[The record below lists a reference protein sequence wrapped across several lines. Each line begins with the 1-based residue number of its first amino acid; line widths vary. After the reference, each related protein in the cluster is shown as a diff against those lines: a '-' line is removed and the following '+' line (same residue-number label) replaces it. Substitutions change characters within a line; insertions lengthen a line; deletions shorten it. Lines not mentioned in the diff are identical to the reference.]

1 MNIALWVIQ
10 ALLALAF
17 LGAGIMKVSQ
27 PIDRLKK
34 NMSWVE
40 SYSPAI
46 VRLVGILEI
55 LGALGLILPAITHIL
70 PWLTPIAAIGLVL
83 TMIGAVI
90 VHLQR
95 KETSHLAAPI
105 VLLILALVIVYG
117 RFVLLP
123 IA

>member
-17 LGAGIMKVSQ
+17 LGAGIMKATQ

-40 SYSPAI
+40 STSTSI
-46 VRLVGILEI
+46 VRLVGVLEI
-55 LGALGLILPAITHIL
+55 LGGLGLILPAATHIL
-70 PWLTPIAAIGLVL
+70 PWLTPVAAIGLVL
-83 TMIGAVI
+83 TMIGAII

-95 KETSHLAAPI
+95 KEASRLSVPV